1 MTTTRFLSQLTDK
14 TFRVAPVALNVKASR
29 TPHLFERTGDA
40 HFPSGAKRAA
50 NTSAEFSLMVSPG

>member
-29 TPHLFERTGDA
+29 PHIYLNERAMLT
-40 HFPSGAKRAA
+40 FLLEQSGPRIPPP
-50 NTSAEFSLMVSPG
+50 NSR